1 MSGKACRLMLF
12 TAILGLAS
20 CTGQLPK
27 SKVIVQG
34 AGATFP
40 APLYQKWLTDYSAS
54 HPDQKFTYQSV
65 GSGAGIQM
73 FSAGQVEFGA
83 SDAAMTDQQIK
94 AVGADNVLMLPL
106 TAGCVA
112 LGYNLPE
119 AGDGLKLTR
128 EAYAGIFEGK
138 ITSWDDSLIAATN
151 PKVQLSKTKIAVLHR
166 LGSSGTTYVLT
177 QHLSAISDSWKKGPG
192 TGFTVQWPVGTGV
205 KASDGMAE
213 TIKQTPGAI
222 GFLEYGSAMRGK
234 VSMAALQN
242 RSGGFVQPNME
253 SGQAGLASIELP
265 DNLRG
270 WAPDPEGKDCYPI
283 VTFSW
288 VLARKKYANAKQAAA
303 LKEFCKYALT
313 DGQKESAA
321 LGYLPLPKKV
331 AERVLQSA
339 NGIGS

>member
-253 SGQAGLASIELP
+253 SGQAGLAAGPGRQGLLSYRDVQLGIGTQEVRKRETSGCFEGVLQIRSDGWPKGKRCPWLP
-265 DNLRG
+265 
-270 WAPDPEGKDCYPI
+270 
-283 VTFSW
+283 
-288 VLARKKYANAKQAAA
+288 
-303 LKEFCKYALT
+303 
-313 DGQKESAA
+313 SAA
-321 LGYLPLPKKV
+321 EKSRGARF
-331 AERVLQSA
+331 AECERYRVLETHRPD
-339 NGIGS
+339 